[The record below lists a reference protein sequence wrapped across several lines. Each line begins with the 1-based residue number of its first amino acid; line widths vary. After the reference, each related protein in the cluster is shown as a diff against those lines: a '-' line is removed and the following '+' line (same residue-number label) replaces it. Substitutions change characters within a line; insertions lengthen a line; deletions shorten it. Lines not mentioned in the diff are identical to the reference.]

1 MGGCLVVNTCR
12 LHKICWYGKEGAGI
26 GESLSVPMRHEGHDA
41 RVRAEIRA
49 SAVESVH
56 SAEKSYRDCK
66 ERILEFFQPLPDR
79 VIGTSL
85 VYLTK

>member
-1 MGGCLVVNTCR
+1 MNTCR

-56 SAEKSYRDCK
+56 SAEKSYRDCTRK
-66 ERILEFFQPLPDR
+66 NSGILSASPDR